1 MNKSFIQWGI
11 NVLLLAGI
19 TYAILNSQAPETKS
33 TVTISGTPR
42 PVVDSSAK
50 VVYVNLDTLYEH
62 YSFYQDL
69 LKQLTSDYNS
79 KRNSI
84 VSKQEQLA
92 KKYDDYQRAAYR
104 MTQEQ
109 IKAAETDLL
118 RDDENLKRQLGSA
131 EEQFANNRDNLNK
144 KLYNK
149 LKSYFDEYRAEHGYD
164 YILDGSNGGPVI
176 SGRETLNVTW
186 EIIDGL
192 NKKEKEQK

>member
-11 NVLLLAGI
+11 NILLMAGV
-19 TYAILNSQAPETKS
+19 TFAIFNQNNLVEKPKT
-33 TVTISGTPR
+33 TTSGTPR
-42 PVVDSSAK
+42 PIVDSSAK

-62 YSFYQDL
+62 YSYYKDL
-69 LKQLTSDYNS
+69 LKQLTSDFNS
-79 KRNSI
+79 KRSGI
-84 VSKQEQLA
+84 ISKQEQLA
-92 KKYDDYQRAAYR
+92 KKYDEYQRAAYR

-109 IKAAETDLL
+109 IKAAETELL
-118 RDDENLKRQLGSA
+118 RDDENLKQQLAMA

-149 LKSYFDEYRAEHGYD
+149 LKTFFDEYRAQHGFD

-176 SGRETLNVTW
+176 SSGETLNVTW

-192 NKKEKEQK
+192 NKKE

>member
-11 NVLLLAGI
+11 NVLLIAGVAF
-19 TYAILNSQAPETKS
+19 AIVNQKSPEPTLTKS
-33 TVTISGTPR
+33 LPGNTR
-42 PVVDSSAK
+42 PIVDSSAK

-69 LKQLTSDYNS
+69 LKQLTSDFNS
-79 KRNSI
+79 KRNGI
-84 VSKQEQLA
+84 IAKQEQLA
-92 KKYDDYQRAAYR
+92 KKYDDYQRTAYR

-118 RDDENLKRQLGSA
+118 RDDENLKRQLASA
-131 EEQFANNRDNLNK
+131 EEQFASNRDNLNK

-149 LKSYFDEYRAEHGYD
+149 LKAFFDEYRNQHGYD

-176 SGRETLNVTW
+176 SGGETLNVTW

-192 NKKEKEQK
+192 NKKEKEKK